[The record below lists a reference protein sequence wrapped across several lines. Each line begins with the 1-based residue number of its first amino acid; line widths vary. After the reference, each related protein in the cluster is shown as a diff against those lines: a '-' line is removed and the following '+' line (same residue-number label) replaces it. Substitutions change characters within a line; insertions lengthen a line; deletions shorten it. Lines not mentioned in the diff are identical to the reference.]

1 MEKII
6 TYVAFDGTQFDDE
19 DECVEHEFQENAKE
33 YTDSFTLYN
42 EAREPIK
49 ISFNIDALDK
59 TKFIIIKE
67 EKAIPFLDDWM
78 IDNCCYETIGSV
90 ADRLNIESSI
100 GLWIWDDEEYTWKHW
115 ETEMSK
121 MRELGE
127 YFQRFEE

>member
-19 DECVEHEFQENAKE
+19 DECVEYEFLESAKE

-49 ISFNIDALDK
+49 ISFNEDALDE

-67 EKAIPFLDDWM
+67 AKAIFFLDEWM
-78 IDNCCYETIGSV
+78 IDNCFYETISKV
-90 ADRLNIESSI
+90 ADRLNIESCI
-100 GLWIWDDEEYTWKHW
+100 GLWIWDDKEETWKHW

>member
-19 DECVEHEFQENAKE
+19 DECVEHEFLESAKE
-33 YTDSFTLYN
+33 YADSFTLYN

-78 IDNCCYETIGSV
+78 IDNCCYETIGTV
-90 ADRLNIESSI
+90 VDRLNIESGI
-100 GLWIWDDEEYTWKHW
+100 GLWIWDDKEYTWKHW

>member
-33 YTDSFTLYN
+33 YADSFTLYN

-49 ISFNIDALDK
+49 ISFNVDALDK

-67 EKAIPFLDDWM
+67 EKAVPFLDDWM
-78 IDNCCYETIGSV
+78 IDNCCYETIGTV

-100 GLWIWDDEEYTWKHW
+100 GLWIWDDKEYTWKHW

>member
-6 TYVAFDGTQFDDE
+6 IYEAFDGTQFDDE
-19 DECVEHEFQENAKE
+19 DECAEYEFLENAKE

-42 EAREPIK
+42 DAREPIK
-49 ISFNIDALDK
+49 ISFSSYALNEM
-59 TKFIIIKE
+59 KFVIIKE
-67 EKAIPFLDDWM
+67 ERAIPFLDEWM
-78 IDNCCYETIGSV
+78 NDNYFHETIGKV
-90 ADRLNIESSI
+90 ANRLNIESCI
-100 GLWIWDDEEYTWKHW
+100 GLWIWNDKEDTWKHW

>member
-19 DECVEHEFQENAKE
+19 DECAEYEFLESAKE
-33 YTDSFTLYN
+33 YTDGFTLYN

-49 ISFNIDALDK
+49 ISFDRDVLDK
-59 TKFIIIKE
+59 ISFVIIKE

-78 IDNCCYETIGSV
+78 INNGFYEIIGANC
-90 ADRLNIESSI
+90 LNIKSRI
-100 GLWIWDDEEYTWKHW
+100 GLWIWDDKEDTWKHW

>member
-19 DECVEHEFQENAKE
+19 DECVEYEFLESAKE
-33 YTDSFTLYN
+33 YTDGFTLYN

-49 ISFNIDALDK
+49 ISFNGNALDE
-59 TKFIIIKE
+59 TSFIIIKE
-67 EKAIPFLDDWM
+67 ARAIPFLDDWM
-78 IDNCCYETIGSV
+78 ADNCFYETIGKV
-90 ADRLNIESSI
+90 ANRLNIENCI
-100 GLWIWDDEEYTWKHW
+100 GLWIWDGKEETWRHW
-115 ETEMSK
+115 ETEMEK

>member
-19 DECVEHEFQENAKE
+19 DECAEYEFLESAKE
-33 YTDSFTLYN
+33 YTDGFTLYN

-49 ISFNIDALDK
+49 ISFDRDVLDK
-59 TKFIIIKE
+59 ISFVIIKE

-78 IDNCCYETIGSV
+78 INNGFYEIIGEVANC
-90 ADRLNIESSI
+90 LNIKSRI
-100 GLWIWDDEEYTWKHW
+100 GLWIWDDKEDTWKHW

>member
-19 DECVEHEFQENAKE
+19 DECVEYEFLENAKE
-33 YTDSFTLYN
+33 YTDGFTLYN

-49 ISFNIDALDK
+49 ISFNEDVLGE
-59 TKFIIIKE
+59 TSFIIIKE
-67 EKAIPFLDDWM
+67 ARAIPFLDDWM
-78 IDNCCYETIGSV
+78 ADNYFYETIGKV
-90 ADRLNIESSI
+90 ANRLNIENCI
-100 GLWIWDDEEYTWKHW
+100 GLWIWDGKEETWKHW
-115 ETEMSK
+115 ETEMEK

>member
-19 DECVEHEFQENAKE
+19 DECVEHEFLENAKE
-33 YTDSFTLYN
+33 YANSFTLYN

-49 ISFNIDALDK
+49 ISFNIAALDK

-67 EKAIPFLDDWM
+67 EKAVPFLDDWM
-78 IDNCCYETIGSV
+78 IDNCCYETIGTV

-100 GLWIWDDEEYTWKHW
+100 GLWIWDDKEYTWKHW

>member
-19 DECVEHEFQENAKE
+19 EECVEYEFLESAKE
-33 YTDSFTLYN
+33 YPDGFTLYN

-49 ISFNIDALDK
+49 ISFNEDALNE
-59 TKFIIIKE
+59 TKFVIIKE
-67 EKAIPFLDDWM
+67 ARAISFLDEWM
-78 IDNCCYETIGSV
+78 IDNCFYETISKV
-90 ADRLNIESSI
+90 AARLNIKNRI
-100 GLWIWDDEEYTWKHW
+100 GLWIWDTKEATWKHW
-115 ETEMSK
+115 ETEIAK

>member
-19 DECVEHEFQENAKE
+19 DECVEYEFLENAKE
-33 YTDSFTLYN
+33 YTDGFTLYN

-49 ISFNIDALDK
+49 VSFNADALDK
-59 TKFIIIKE
+59 ICFIIIKE
-67 EKAIPFLDDWM
+67 ARVIPFLDDWM
-78 IDNCCYETIGSV
+78 ADNYFYETIGKV
-90 ADRLNIESSI
+90 ANRLNIESCI
-100 GLWIWDDEEYTWKHW
+100 GLWLWDYKEETWKHW
-115 ETEMSK
+115 ETEMAK

>member
-19 DECVEHEFQENAKE
+19 DECVEYEFQENAKE
-33 YTDSFTLYN
+33 YTDSFTLHN

-67 EKAIPFLDDWM
+67 E
-78 IDNCCYETIGSV
+78 
-90 ADRLNIESSI
+90 
-100 GLWIWDDEEYTWKHW
+100 
-115 ETEMSK
+115 
-121 MRELGE
+121 
-127 YFQRFEE
+127 